1 MKKLTKKIISI
12 VSVICILCTLLNI
25 PVYALEEYNL
35 PLTNE
40 TQFQINKL
48 LQECPQYEDYLNGI
62 LSDIKSSTVTDS
74 EKLNEHIIDAIE
86 KLYDFKQQGDMEYKA
101 VLENHEKLVAE
112 HKAKSKSARTEIYDS
127 LLSNY
132 SIGTAIVEAAGC
144 PNTARYMRH
153 AVVPEGATTNPP
165 AIYDTNTDWAEFLVY
180 YCDEFYGQV
189 YSQFEEEILMMGKEE
204 GTVEGSFAYT
214 RGYSSFDAFT
224 SLHNVNYVVT
234 FTQSANGYNVT
245 YAISD
250 VFDFAWN
257 NYDNFAVDF
266 GNNYC
271 YAMQIHGYIRPF
283 QITITVTE

>member
-144 PNTARYMRH
+144 PIQL
-153 AVVPEGATTNPP
+153 G
-165 AIYDTNTDWAEFLVY
+165 I
-180 YCDEFYGQV
+180 
-189 YSQFEEEILMMGKEE
+189 
-204 GTVEGSFAYT
+204 
-214 RGYSSFDAFT
+214 
-224 SLHNVNYVVT
+224 
-234 FTQSANGYNVT
+234 
-245 YAISD
+245 
-250 VFDFAWN
+250 
-257 NYDNFAVDF
+257 
-266 GNNYC
+266 
-271 YAMQIHGYIRPF
+271 
-283 QITITVTE
+283 